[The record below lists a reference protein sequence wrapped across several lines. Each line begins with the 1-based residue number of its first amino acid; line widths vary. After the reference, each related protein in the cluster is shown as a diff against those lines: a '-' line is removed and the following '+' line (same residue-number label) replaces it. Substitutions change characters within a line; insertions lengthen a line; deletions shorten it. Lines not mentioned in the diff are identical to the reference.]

1 MKCEYCEKVYFETD
15 EPRDRDKLIHKKSLA
30 QSFYIN
36 GNEFL
41 DVEYHYGYFLIKDRC
56 EINYCPMCGRK
67 LEMECEAE

>member
-1 MKCEYCEKVYFETD
+1 MKCQYCEKVHFETD
-15 EPRDRDKLIHKKSLA
+15 DPRDRRKLIDKKSLA

-41 DVEYHYGYFLIKDRC
+41 NVEYYYGYFSIKDRC

-67 LEMECEAE
+67 LLEREAE

>member
-1 MKCEYCEKVYFETD
+1 MKCEYCEKVYFETED
-15 EPRDRDKLIHKKSLA
+15 PRDRRKLLDKKSLA

-41 DVEYHYGYFLIKDRC
+41 NVEYHLCYFSIKDRC

-67 LEMECEAE
+67 LECEAE